1 MSRIKRNLNRE
12 VLEELSSLYGDSFYL
27 LDSYIF
33 EKNYE
38 EFLNEFQKIYAKTYI
53 GYSYK
58 TNYIPKL
65 CSIINRKNGFAEV
78 VSNMEYA
85 LAEKIGVAP
94 EKIIVNG
101 PYKIKEDVERM
112 LLQGSIVNLDSFY
125 EIDIVE
131 EIAFRNRNSKLNI
144 GIRCNF
150 EIDGQSNSRFGFD
163 VNTKNFIE
171 VFNKLQKIENINI
184 TGLHCHFPNRNLE
197 SYESRVDEIT
207 LLVDKLFSTPP
218 EYISVGGGYS
228 GKMDT
233 SLEKQFKYKTPQY
246 DEYAEVVA
254 TKFNEHYK
262 NIKDELKPKLF
273 LEPGTAIAADTMKFV
288 ARVIDIKNI
297 RGNYIATTTGS
308 KFNVGSFASTINL
321 PMNVF
326 SDRKNKKDNYFDVID
341 ISGYTCIE
349 GDILYK
355 GFKGNINVGD
365 FIVFNNVGSYS
376 FNFKPPFILPNVA
389 IIDYNFNNSNHEVVK
404 RKEEFDDIFRTFFDK
419 NMGELDG

>member
-1 MSRIKRNLNRE
+1 MSSIKRNLNRE
-12 VLEELSSLYGDSFYL
+12 ILEDLSSLYGDSFYL

-33 EKNYE
+33 KKNYY
-38 EFLNEFQKIYAKTYI
+38 EFLTEFQKIYAKTII

-65 CSIINRKNGFAEV
+65 CSIINKENGFAEV

-85 LAEKIGVAP
+85 LAEKIGVPP

-101 PYKIKEDVERM
+101 PYKTIDIVERM
-112 LLQGSIVNLDSFY
+112 LLQGSIVNIDSFY

-131 EIAFRNRNSKLNI
+131 EIALRNRNCILNI

-150 EIDGQSNSRFGFD
+150 ELDVLSNSRFGFD
-163 VNTKNFIE
+163 VNSKGFIE

-184 TGLHCHFPNRNLE
+184 TGLHCHFPNRNIE
-197 SYESRVDEIT
+197 SFKSRVDEIT

-218 EYISVGGGYS
+218 EYINVGGGYS

-233 SLEKQFKYKTPQY
+233 SLEKQFNYKIPQY
-246 DEYAEVVA
+246 DEYARVVA

-288 ARVIDIKNI
+288 AKVIDIKNV

-308 KFNVGSFASTINL
+308 KFNMGSFASTINL
-321 PMNVF
+321 PMNVY
-326 SDRKNKKDNYFDVID
+326 SELNNKKDNYFDVID

-349 GDILYK
+349 GDILFK
-355 GFKGNINVGD
+355 GYNGNINVGD

-389 IIDYNFNNSNHEVVK
+389 IIDYDFNNSKHEVVK
-404 RKEEFDDIFRTFFDK
+404 RKEEFDDIFRTFF
-419 NMGELDG
+419 